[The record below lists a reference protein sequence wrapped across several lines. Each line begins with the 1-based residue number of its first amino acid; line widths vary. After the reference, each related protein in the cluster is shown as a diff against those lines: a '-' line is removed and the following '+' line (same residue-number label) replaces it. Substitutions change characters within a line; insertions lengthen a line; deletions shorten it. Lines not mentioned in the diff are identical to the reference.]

1 MDETNY
7 KIIAK
12 LNKIEMNKKISKEIK
27 VLSAVCLFFSFCYCN
42 GTKKL
47 ESVDKGQIVLT
58 NLVWIISFVV
68 LIGLYI
74 KDSNCIKNNK
84 ALEFDIYRLEVED
97 LNDKKEIAEIT
108 GEILSDNLL
117 NKQIDMPDEKIYL
130 PTLYYCILAVIDIII
145 RIVAFIGTNWQIKRS
160 IKRVFYGK
168 SDFLIGF
175 FEDFEL
181 AKE

>member
-7 KIIAK
+7 KILGK

-74 KDSNCIKNNK
+74 MDCNLIKGNK

-117 NKQIDMPDEKIYL
+117 NKQIDMPDEKISL
-130 PTLYYCILAVIDIII
+130 PILYYGVLAGIDIII
-145 RIVAFIGTNWQIKRS
+145 RIS
-160 IKRVFYGK
+160 
-168 SDFLIGF
+168 LINV
-175 FEDFEL
+175 L
-181 AKE
+181 

>member
-7 KIIAK
+7 KILGK
-12 LNKIEMNKKISKEIK
+12 LNKIEMNKKLSKEIK
-27 VLSAVCLFFSFCYCN
+27 VLSAVCLFFSFLYCN
-42 GTKKL
+42 ATKKS
-47 ESVDKGQIVLT
+47 ESLDMGQIVLT

-108 GEILSDNLL
+108 GQVLSDNLL
-117 NKQIDMPDEKIYL
+117 NKQIDMPDEKISL

-145 RIVAFIGTNWQIKRS
+145 RIS
-160 IKRVFYGK
+160 
-168 SDFLIGF
+168 LINVI
-175 FEDFEL
+175 
-181 AKE
+181 

>member
-1 MDETNY
+1 MNETDY
-7 KIIAK
+7 KILGK
-12 LNKIEMNKKISKEIK
+12 QNKIQMNIKRSKEMK

-42 GTKKL
+42 GTKKNL
-47 ESVDKGQIVLT
+47 EIVDNGQSVLT

-74 KDSNCIKNNK
+74 MDCNLIKGNK

-117 NKQIDMPDEKIYL
+117 NKQIDMPDEKISL
-130 PTLYYCILAVIDIII
+130 PILYYGVLAGIDIII
-145 RIVAFIGTNWQIKRS
+145 RIS
-160 IKRVFYGK
+160 
-168 SDFLIGF
+168 LINV
-175 FEDFEL
+175 L
-181 AKE
+181 

>member
-1 MDETNY
+1 MNETDY
-7 KIIAK
+7 KILGK
-12 LNKIEMNKKISKEIK
+12 QNKIQMNIKRSKEMK

-108 GEILSDNLL
+108 GQVLSDDLL

-130 PTLYYCILAVIDIII
+130 PIVYYCFLIVIDIII
-145 RIVAFIGTNWQIKRS
+145 RIS
-160 IKRVFYGK
+160 
-168 SDFLIGF
+168 LINI
-175 FEDFEL
+175 L
-181 AKE
+181 

>member
-1 MDETNY
+1 MPAPLISTTTKVEAPHISVKIGNY
-7 KIIAK
+7 TFGMYSRK
-12 LNKIEMNKKISKEIK
+12 NVTVEMNKKLSKVIK

-108 GEILSDNLL
+108 GQVLSDDLL
-117 NKQIDMPDEKIYL
+117 NKQIDMPDEKISL

-145 RIVAFIGTNWQIKRS
+145 RIS
-160 IKRVFYGK
+160 
-168 SDFLIGF
+168 LINVI
-175 FEDFEL
+175 
-181 AKE
+181 